1 MNHVFMD
8 IYRRVA
14 GAAIT
19 LPFSST
25 VGGGA
30 PDPSLGRFFEIPPS
44 VMIKERQYGADQI
57 EE

>member
-1 MNHVFMD
+1 MD

-30 PDPSLGRFFEIPPS
+30 PDPSLGRFFAIPPS